1 MATPHFVAICGW
13 PGAGKSEV
21 QKLLAEHGYQPV
33 DDGACVRDFAVRQL
47 GLTLNQVSTP
57 DGKREVIDI
66 AGREWVSRKVLGELA
81 RVLEGLFGEYAM
93 PWIATRSLGPGM
105 YSFGS
110 VRMRQAAFY
119 KRLGGLVI
127 GVRRAGVE
135 PTGNV
140 WDEFDESL
148 VDIWIENN
156 GSLDMLRLAVTTVM
170 EDLSGLSIAA

>member
-1 MATPHFVAICGW
+1 MTTPRLIAICGR
-13 PGAGKSEV
+13 PGSGKSEV
-21 QKLLAEHGYQPV
+21 QKILAQHGYQPV
-33 DDGACVRDFAVRQL
+33 DDGACVRDFAVRHL
-47 GLTLNQVSTP
+47 GLTVDQVSTP

-66 AGREWVSRKVLGELA
+66 ADRKWVSRKVLGELA
-81 RVLEGLFGEYAM
+81 RAIEGLFGEFAM

-119 KRLGGLVI
+119 KQLGGLVI

-135 PTGNV
+135 PTGNT

-156 GSLDMLRLAVTTVM
+156 GSLQGLRAAVTTVM